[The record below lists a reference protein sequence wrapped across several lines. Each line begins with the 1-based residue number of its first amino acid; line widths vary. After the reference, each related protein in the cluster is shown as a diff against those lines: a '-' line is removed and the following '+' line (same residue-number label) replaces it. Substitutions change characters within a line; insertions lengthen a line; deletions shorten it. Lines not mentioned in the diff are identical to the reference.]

1 MRGISER
8 VLKHSEEGE
17 EVFEREQ
24 MRVFDSVFERS
35 ESTTGKLEEMHRVD
49 ETVFEEKNET
59 EKGKAEQP
67 EEEERKTTASSR
79 ELPSR
84 EKQFEVE
91 RKIIEQTQRE
101 EENQRESGD
110 REKVKQLE
118 GSQHTDT
125 SLGGLLRLATSAA

>member
-17 EVFEREQ
+17 GVFEREQ

-101 EENQRESGD
+101 EENQ
-110 REKVKQLE
+110 
-118 GSQHTDT
+118 
-125 SLGGLLRLATSAA
+125 